1 LVTREGAARL
11 FLDPVVPTEQNSA
24 AAALL
29 KTDAA
34 LPVEIL
40 GISRRDAPISGESWD
55 TYVVGVTLI
64 LSDGRVITFP
74 ASGMSRS

>member
-1 LVTREGAARL
+1 MVTREGAARL

-40 GISRRDAPISGESWD
+40 GISRFALLR
-55 TYVVGVTLI
+55 
-64 LSDGRVITFP
+64 RVEKF
-74 ASGMSRS
+74 GLE